1 MEYKEKIVII
11 IPAFNEELTIS
22 KVITDF
28 TQYLPEA
35 HICVI
40 DNNSTDKTT
49 DIILKT
55 FDELGIRNS
64 KGIYLKEYKK
74 GKANAVKK
82 AIYNI
87 EADVYVMIDADS
99 TYDVSIIKRLISPVI
114 NGEADMVVADRHTD
128 GSYTTVNKRPFHNF
142 GNNLTKKL
150 INFLYRSSLKDIL
163 SGYRVFNKDFIDNYP
178 ILSKGFELETE
189 ITLYALENGYVIKE
203 IPSKYIERPENS
215 VSKLNTVKD
224 GYKVLRKIFTIL
236 KDYKPLFFFGSLS
249 IVFFGVCLVLG
260 IPIIFEY
267 IRTGYVNR
275 FPTAFLAM
283 GLGILAFIFLT
294 VALILNT
301 FVNFDRKANEMS
313 RKRNK
318 RRINQMN

>member
-1 MEYKEKIVII
+1 MNYGGKILVV
-11 IPAFNEELTIS
+11 IPAFNEELTIGE
-22 KVITDF
+22 VIKDF
-28 TQYLPEA
+28 NHYLPEA
-35 HICVI
+35 YICAI
-40 DNNSTDKTT
+40 DNNSTDNTKNV
-49 DIILKT
+49 ILKT
-55 FDELGIRNS
+55 FEGLGINEK
-64 KGIYLKEYKK
+64 KGVYIKEYKK

-87 EADVYVMIDADS
+87 EADIYVMIDADS
-99 TYDVSIIKRLISPVI
+99 TYDVSIIKSLISPVI
-114 NGEADMVVADRHTD
+114 NGEADMVVADRHSD
-128 GSYTTVNKRPFHNF
+128 GSYTSVNKRRFHNF

-150 INFLYRSSLKDIL
+150 INFLYRSNLKDIL
-163 SGYRVFNKDFIDNYP
+163 SGYRVFNRDFIDNYP

-189 ITLYALENGYVIKE
+189 ITLYALENGYAIKE
-203 IPSKYIERPENS
+203 IASKYVERPENS

-249 IVFFGVCLVLG
+249 LVFFGVCLVLG
-260 IPIIFEY
+260 IPIIIEY
-267 IRTGYVNR
+267 IKTGYVNR
-275 FPTAFLAM
+275 FPTAFLSM

-318 RRINQMN
+318 RQIN